1 MESVF
6 KTEHC
11 TGCRACELACSY
23 HHHQIFS
30 PGISSIHIQKD
41 EREAEFGIRIY
52 RKPEKGHLAC
62 NCPAG
67 DQVCL
72 NFCAE
77 KARDELNA
85 IIEGR
90 VMAGKAG
97 E

>member
-1 MESVF
+1 MESAVN
-6 KTEHC
+6 TEHC

-23 HHHQIFS
+23 HHRKIFS
-30 PGISSIHIQKD
+30 PSISSIHIKKD
-41 EREAEFGIRIY
+41 EEEVEFGITIY

-62 NCPAG
+62 NCPE
-67 DQVCL
+67 DDKFCL
-72 NFCAE
+72 NYCTE

-90 VMAGKAG
+90 VMTGKDG